1 MNDATST
8 QLAAPGAGI
17 PAAEIAAGRL
27 MFASL
32 RAFKTPEWATK
43 HFHREAALMARA
55 ARDLP
60 PHAANTQ
67 VLIPRVAG
75 IEDSSRN
82 WSVLMTLDHLAIV
95 DRMITEIIDHL
106 AGERLYI
113 CSVAIAE
120 LKPMPHQTL
129 ETISNFTKATQR
141 YVERVSRIA
150 NLQSATR
157 HRHPWFGPLDAYG
170 WHLLAAMHH
179 TIHRRQIQRI
189 IQYANKKGK

>member
-1 MNDATST
+1 MNAAASI
-8 QLAAPGAGI
+8 QLAPPGRGI
-17 PAAEIAAGRL
+17 PPAELIAGRL
-27 MFASL
+27 MFAFL

-43 HFHREAALMARA
+43 HFQGEAGTMARA

-60 PHAANTQ
+60 PQTANTQ
-67 VLIPRVAG
+67 VLIPRIAG

-113 CSVAIAE
+113 RSVAIAE
-120 LKPMPHQTL
+120 LKPMSQQTL
-129 ETISNFTKATQR
+129 ETISNFTRASQR
-141 YVERVSRIA
+141 YVVHVSRIA
-150 NLQSATR
+150 KLQTATR
-157 HRHPWFGPLDAYG
+157 HPHPWFGPLDAYG
-170 WHLLAAMHH
+170 WHLLAAVHH

-189 IQYANKKGK
+189 IQYANQKPK